1 MEVINSEK
9 KKTIITAAATQ
20 REEKYYL
27 RFSSYGKLVRITT
40 WIKRF
45 LTNLKKTKDQRIT
58 GDLQFEEIKIAK
70 RVLLKQVQMDA
81 FNNEEDK
88 RLSRFQIVKDSD
100 GILRLKTKLFLKDDH
115 KDFHLPIILLSN
127 HPVVKALIIYKHV
140 QLGHAG
146 RFNAKPISVSEGL
159 LPQDR
164 VRDAAVFEIIRLDL
178 AGPLILKNG
187 EKNWILILTCAVYR
201 AIHLELLTS
210 VSTESFLLGLRRF
223 IARRGRPSVIYSDN
237 GTNFKGAYRLY
248 QKVNLEKLK
257 NVEELNPISWKF
269 IRPQVPW
276 WGDDV
281 EDLEPLTPA
290 MFLQDI
296 REVDVPELDQIDENK
311 LNKRLVYRNRI
322 QNDLRKRF
330 RVEYLGQLRE
340 TRNIKGENTLSEGD
354 IVLVGD
360 DHTKRLNWNLGKI
373 LKVYPGKYKKV
384 RVAQVKTKFG
394 SFLRPVQ
401 KLYLLE
407 VMEKNKSSV
416 HSNNSPLFSDA
427 NEGSHLPIN
436 IDQELSK
443 PQRAATSSM
452 QPCSS
457 ISNGG
462 AGLEPRTETS
472 GHQQA
477 ETSSM
482 QPCSSVSDGEA
493 GVEPR
498 LETLELPDVLISDG
512 ELQLPGPRRSRYGRL
527 LKPRKGLNNYCRVFY
542 FKNSKLNVGSVANGA
557 NELVV

>member
-45 LTNLKKTKDQRIT
+45 LTNLKKTKDQRMT
-58 GDLQFEEIKIAK
+58 GDLQIEEIKIAE
-70 RVLLKQVQMDA
+70 RALFKQVQMDA

-88 RLSRFQIVKDSD
+88 KLSPFQIVKDSD
-100 GILRLKTKLFLKDDH
+100 GILRLKTKVFLRDDH
-115 KDFHLPIILLSN
+115 KDFRLSIILPSN

-146 RFNAKPISVSEGL
+146 VQMLMYTLRESYWILKGRKTIKEVIKTCIICKRFNAKPISVSEGL

-164 VRDAAVFEIIRLDL
+164 VRDAAVFEIIGLDL

-201 AIHLELLTS
+201 AIHLQLLTS
-210 VSTESFLLGLRRF
+210 VSTESFFLGLRRF

-237 GTNFKGAYRLY
+237 GTNFK
-248 QKVNLEKLK
+248 
-257 NVEELNPISWKF
+257 
-269 IRPQVPW
+269 
-276 WGDDV
+276 DDV

-296 REVDVPELDQIDENK
+296 REVGEPELDQIDENK

-360 DHTKRLNWNLGKI
+360 DHTKRLNWN
-373 LKVYPGKYKKV
+373 
-384 RVAQVKTKFG
+384 F
-394 SFLRPVQ
+394 
-401 KLYLLE
+401 
-407 VMEKNKSSV
+407 
-416 HSNNSPLFSDA
+416 
-427 NEGSHLPIN
+427 
-436 IDQELSK
+436 
-443 PQRAATSSM
+443 
-452 QPCSS
+452 
-457 ISNGG
+457 
-462 AGLEPRTETS
+462 
-472 GHQQA
+472 
-477 ETSSM
+477 
-482 QPCSSVSDGEA
+482 
-493 GVEPR
+493 
-498 LETLELPDVLISDG
+498 
-512 ELQLPGPRRSRYGRL
+512 
-527 LKPRKGLNNYCRVFY
+527 
-542 FKNSKLNVGSVANGA
+542 
-557 NELVV
+557 

>member
-1 MEVINSEK
+1 MLMYTLRESYWILKGRKTIKEVI
-9 KKTIITAAATQ
+9 KTCIIC
-20 REEKYYL
+20 
-27 RFSSYGKLVRITT
+27 
-40 WIKRF
+40 KRF
-45 LTNLKKTKDQRIT
+45 N
-58 GDLQFEEIKIAK
+58 
-70 RVLLKQVQMDA
+70 V
-81 FNNEEDK
+81 
-88 RLSRFQIVKDSD
+88 
-100 GILRLKTKLFLKDDH
+100 
-115 KDFHLPIILLSN
+115 
-127 HPVVKALIIYKHV
+127 
-140 QLGHAG
+140 
-146 RFNAKPISVSEGL
+146 KPISVSEEL
-159 LPQDR
+159 LLQDR
-164 VRDAAVFEIIRLDL
+164 VRDAAVFEIIGLYL
-178 AGPLILKNG
+178 AGPLILKNE
-187 EKNWILILTCAVYR
+187 EKNWILILTCALYR
-201 AIHLELLTS
+201 AIAIHLELLTS

-223 IARRGRPSVIYSDN
+223 IARLDRPSVIYSYN
-237 GTNFKGAYRLY
+237 GTSFKGAYRLY

-269 IRPQVPW
+269 IPPQAPW
-276 WGDDV
+276 WGGFWERLIELVKRTLRKTLGKTSLNHEEMYTVLCDCESLINSRPLTYVTDDV
-281 EDLEPLTPA
+281 EDLKPLTPA

-296 REVDVPELDQIDENK
+296 REVGVPELDQIDENK

-340 TRNIKGENTLSEGD
+340 TRNIKRESTLSEGD
-354 IVLVGD
+354 IALVGD

-373 LKVYPGKYKKV
+373 LKLYPGKDKKV

-416 HSNNSPLFSDA
+416 HPTNSPLFSDA
-427 NEGSHLPIN
+427 NEGNHLPIN
-436 IDQELSK
+436 IDYELSK
-443 PQRAATSSM
+443 PQKTATSSM

-462 AGLEPRTETS
+462 TALEHRAETS

-498 LETLELPDVLISDG
+498 LETLELPDVLTSDG
-512 ELQLPGPRRSRYGRL
+512 ELQPSGPRRCRYGRL
-527 LKPRKGLNNYCRVFY
+527 LKPRKGLNDSC
-542 FKNSKLNVGSVANGA
+542 
-557 NELVV
+557 

>member
-1 MEVINSEK
+1 MNQSLQVFCDASK
-9 KKTIITAAATQ
+9 
-20 REEKYYL
+20 
-27 RFSSYGKLVRITT
+27 SSYAI
-40 WIKRF
+40 
-45 LTNLKKTKDQRIT
+45 Q
-58 GDLQFEEIKIAK
+58 
-70 RVLLKQVQMDA
+70 
-81 FNNEEDK
+81 
-88 RLSRFQIVKDSD
+88 
-100 GILRLKTKLFLKDDH
+100 
-115 KDFHLPIILLSN
+115 DFRLPITLPSN

-146 RFNAKPISVSEGL
+146 VQMLIYTLRESYW
-159 LPQDR
+159 
-164 VRDAAVFEIIRLDL
+164 
-178 AGPLILKNG
+178 ILKGRKPLKKSLRLALFASDSMRN
-187 EKNWILILTCAVYR
+187 LYR
-201 AIHLELLTS
+201 YQEDSYLKT
-210 VSTESFLLGLRRF
+210 GRF

-237 GTNFKGAYRLY
+237 GTNSKGDYRFY

-257 NVEELNPISWKF
+257 NVEKLNPISWKF
-269 IRPQVPW
+269 IPPRVPW
-276 WGDDV
+276 WGGFWERLIGLVKRTLRKTLGKTSLNHDEMYMVLCDCESLINSRPLTYVTDDV

-296 REVDVPELDQIDENK
+296 REVGAPELDQIDENK

-360 DHTKRLNWNLGKI
+360 DHTKRLNWNL
-373 LKVYPGKYKKV
+373 
-384 RVAQVKTKFG
+384 
-394 SFLRPVQ
+394 VQ

-416 HSNNSPLFSDA
+416 HPTNSPLFSDA

-436 IDQELSK
+436 IDPELSK

-462 AGLEPRTETS
+462 AGLEPRAETR

-482 QPCSSVSDGEA
+482 QTCSSVSDVEA
-493 GVEPR
+493 GVKPR
-498 LETLELPDVLISDG
+498 LETLELPDVLTSDG
-512 ELQLPGPRRSRYGRL
+512 ELQQPGPRRSRYGRL
-527 LKPRKGLNNYCRVFY
+527 LKPRKGLNDYC
-542 FKNSKLNVGSVANGA
+542 
-557 NELVV
+557 